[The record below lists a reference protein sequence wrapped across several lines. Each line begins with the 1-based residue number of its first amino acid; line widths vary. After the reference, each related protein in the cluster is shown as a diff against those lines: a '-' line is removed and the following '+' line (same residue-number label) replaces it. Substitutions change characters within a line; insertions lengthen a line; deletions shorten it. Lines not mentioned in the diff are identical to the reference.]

1 MPDYEKIALFLDEYN
16 GFFAKY
22 SNFQKSKLED
32 VLSNK
37 LIRLDESLKS
47 GEKLQMELNNM
58 ENKRLS
64 LLKEQGLEGKS
75 FKEIITLAPTEYKMR
90 MQEIYENVLS
100 NISDSD
106 FHNKKA
112 MSVLEGRM
120 NDLFKKNSLPKTEH
134 HTLSKKI

>member
-58 ENKRLS
+58 K
-64 LLKEQGLEGKS
+64 
-75 FKEIITLAPTEYKMR
+75 
-90 MQEIYENVLS
+90 
-100 NISDSD
+100 ISD
-106 FHNKKA
+106 F
-112 MSVLEGRM
+112 R
-120 NDLFKKNSLPKTEH
+120 F
-134 HTLSKKI
+134 

>member
-1 MPDYEKIALFLDEYN
+1 
-16 GFFAKY
+16 
-22 SNFQKSKLED
+22 
-32 VLSNK
+32 
-37 LIRLDESLKS
+37 
-47 GEKLQMELNNM
+47 
-58 ENKRLS
+58 
-64 LLKEQGLEGKS
+64 
-75 FKEIITLAPTEYKMR
+75 MR